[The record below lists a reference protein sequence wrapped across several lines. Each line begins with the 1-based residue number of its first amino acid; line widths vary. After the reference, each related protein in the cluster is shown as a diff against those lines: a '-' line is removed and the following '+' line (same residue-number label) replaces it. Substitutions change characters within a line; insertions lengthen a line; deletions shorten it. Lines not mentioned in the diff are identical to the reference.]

1 MAGHSKWSKVK
12 HIKGPL
18 DVKRGAMFS
27 RLVKEITLA
36 ARLGGGDPAGN
47 IRLRAAIDAAKAGNM
62 PKDNVERAIKKG
74 TGELEG
80 GHLEEITYEG
90 YAPGGVAVIVETA
103 TDNKNRTAADIRG
116 LFAKHH
122 GALAT
127 AGSVSYMFHKKG
139 QFAVPRGTA
148 NVDENRLLELTL
160 DAGAED
166 LTTDAEYFILTS
178 PPDRFYAVGEALR
191 AGGVAPETQ
200 RLTFVPDTTVPI
212 TDATLASQVLHLY
225 GALEDYEDAQ
235 NVYSNFD
242 IPEDLAS
249 RLSN

>member
-1 MAGHSKWSKVK
+1 MAGHNKWSKVK
-12 HIKGPL
+12 RVKGPL

-27 RLVKEITLA
+27 KLVKEITIA
-36 ARLGGGDPAGN
+36 AKLGGGDPGGN
-47 IRLRAAIDAAKAGNM
+47 PRLRTAIETARAQSM
-62 PKDNVERAIKKG
+62 PKDNIERAVKRG

-80 GHLEEITYEG
+80 SHLEEITYEG

-103 TDNKNRTAADIRG
+103 TDNRNRTAADLRG

-122 GALAT
+122 GSLAT

-139 QFAVPRGTA
+139 QFAVPRAAGV
-148 NVDENRLLELTL
+148 NEDRLLELTL

-166 LTTDAEYFILTS
+166 LTSDAEHFVLTA
-178 PPDRFYAVGEALR
+178 PADRFYAVGEALR
-191 AGGVAPETQ
+191 AGGIAPETQ

-212 TDATLASQVLHLY
+212 TDAALAAQVLRLY
-225 GALEDYEDAQ
+225 EALEDYDDAQ

-242 IPEDLAS
+242 IAEDVAN
-249 RLSN
+249 RLQG

>member
-36 ARLGGGDPAGN
+36 ARLGGGDPGGN
-47 IRLRAAIDAAKAGNM
+47 IRLRAAIEAAKAGNM
-62 PKDNVERAIKKG
+62 PKENIERAVKKG
-74 TGELEG
+74 TGEVEG

-116 LFAKHH
+116 LFARHH
-122 GALAT
+122 GSLAT

-139 QFAVPRGTA
+139 QFAVPRTVG
-148 NVDENRLLELTL
+148 VDEDRLLELTL
-160 DAGAED
+160 EAGAED
-166 LTTDAEYFILTS
+166 VAADEEHFILTS
-178 PPDRFYAVGEALR
+178 PPDRFYAVGAALR

-200 RLTFVPDTTVPI
+200 RLTFVPDLTVPI
-212 TDATLASQVLHLY
+212 TDETLATQILHLY
-225 GALEDYEDAQ
+225 EALEGYDDAQ

-242 IPEDLAS
+242 IPDDLAS
-249 RLSN
+249 RLHG